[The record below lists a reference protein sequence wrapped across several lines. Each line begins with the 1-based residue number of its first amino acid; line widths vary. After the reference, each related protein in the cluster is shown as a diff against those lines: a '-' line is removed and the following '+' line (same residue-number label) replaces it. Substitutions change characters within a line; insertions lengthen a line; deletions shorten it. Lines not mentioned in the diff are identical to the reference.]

1 MAYDPNLD
9 KYLFSKS
16 WESESG
22 RLTVSVLSYNEGRKK
37 LQITRQNINNAGEVR
52 FVKLGRLNKEE
63 VESILPLIQEALNF
77 MD

>member
-9 KYLFSKS
+9 KYLFTKS

-22 RLTVSVLSYNEGRKK
+22 RLTISVLSYNQGSKK
-37 LQITRQNINNAGEVR
+37 LQITRQNINTAGEVR

-63 VESILPLIQEALNF
+63 VESILPIIKEALNY